1 MNKSAEPEG
10 KTDIDGKMANRV
22 ARWTQKLLDLSLR
35 NRLLNARDSKQLLP
49 LSVDSVAAL
58 EDRLS
63 AGRAVPVVSS
73 DAAKAPADALKS
85 TLSAD
90 ETRRRLKELYRLA
103 KTGVEESGVNA
114 LYLAIGFLKWRPA
127 GSGAKDYSAPILL
140 MPVGLSRKSVGEG
153 YSLSRLDEDTIV
165 NATLVEFL
173 RAEFGIAVDGVDPLP
188 EDDSGVDVDAVMASF
203 AAATEGRDGW
213 SVEPAA
219 GLGYFSFGK
228 FVMWKDLSA
237 RSAQLSAHPL
247 VSHLMKGGGDYDD
260 GVDVFPPEE
269 IASHIKYGEVFAPL
283 SADSSQLAA
292 VLYSAMGKS
301 FVLHGPPGTGKSQT
315 ITNLIAHN
323 LACGRKV
330 LFVSEKKA
338 ALDVV
343 HRRLA
348 SVGLGPFCLEL
359 HSNKSGK
366 AEVLAQFA
374 EALDYVDKGAPNEWT
389 PTVGQIEACR
399 SRLDAPVAALH
410 RRQKNGLTAYD
421 CFADR
426 ISGGAAAYALSGA
439 RFSDRSEDEIAEA
452 RESVQRAAA
461 DWRGTTAEAMDALE
475 IVKSFEWNPAAE
487 EAMRGKLA
495 ALRAKG
501 GFARGLS
508 VLFGGGGALRFKGG
522 FATRFSGFGAGFAAK
537 LDAAIAAIGESRGVM
552 RYRAAADDATR
563 HVGVG
568 FVPALE
574 SGAFEPER
582 AGEAFDRA
590 LVEATLREILSGE
603 PSLASFAG
611 LSREEQVLEFQR
623 LDAEYAELVKHVV
636 RAHLAAALPSGRLGD
651 CPDGCELGIIRRE
664 CAKKARHKPVR
675 QLLSEARGM
684 VGRLKPC
691 FLMSPLSVAQY
702 LPAEAAFD
710 LVVFDEASQI
720 PVWDAIGVIA
730 RAKQCVV
737 VGDPKQMPPT
747 NFFQKGDAGADEDA
761 DSEDLESILDEC
773 LAAGLHSAY
782 LSWHYRSRHES
793 LIAFSNR
800 NYYDGRLYTFPA
812 ARPSPRLGVAFHYV
826 AEGVY
831 DAKASRTNRAEA
843 EALVDYVFERLADP
857 EWKRRSAGVVT
868 FSMAQKTLVED
879 LFEERRAADQRFE
892 DFFSDDAEEPFF
904 VKNLE
909 NVQGDERDVV
919 LFSVG
924 YAKGPDGKFMM
935 NFGPLN
941 RSGGERRLNV
951 AVTRAK
957 EQVVVFASCKGSEID
972 LSRTQ
977 ATGAAHLKAF
987 LEYAER
993 GGAAAGGEAEA
1004 SRDRFADEVAGFLS
1018 SHGYSLERNVGA
1030 SGCRIDIGVLDPMR
1044 KGTYLA
1050 AVECDGDTYASA
1062 LTTRDRDEL
1071 RASVL
1076 RSLGWNTVRVW
1087 VADWALDRARAEERL
1102 LKELEEIGRAKDGLL
1117 PAPKFAPTVTF
1128 PRRRPQSS
1136 AEAARVSLDTVPT
1149 EKIREVM
1156 DAVERDLGHC
1166 EPDTLYR
1173 ETARRFGYK
1182 TLSPKARERLE
1193 GVRRR

>member
-1 MNKSAEPEG
+1 MDE
-10 KTDIDGKMANRV
+10 KTMNRV

-49 LSVDSVAAL
+49 LSVDSVSSL
-58 EDRLS
+58 EDRLY
-63 AGRAVPVVSS
+63 AGHAVPVFPS
-73 DAAKAPADALKS
+73 DAAKAPSDALKS
-85 TLSAD
+85 TLSAE
-90 ETRRRLKELYRLA
+90 ETRRRLKELYRVA
-103 KTGVEESGVNA
+103 KTGLEESGVNA
-114 LYLAIGFLKWRPA
+114 LYLAMGFLRWRPG

-140 MPVGLSRKSVGEG
+140 MPVRLSRRSMSEG
-153 YSLSRLDEDTIV
+153 YSLSRLDEDTSL
-165 NATLVEFL
+165 NTTLVEFL
-173 RAEFGIAVDGVDPLP
+173 RSEFGITVEGVDPLP
-188 EDDSGVDVDAVMASF
+188 EDASGVDVDAVMSSF
-203 AAATEGRDGW
+203 GAAIGGQDGW
-213 SVEPAA
+213 AVEASA

-228 FVMWKDLSA
+228 FVMWKDLST
-237 RSAQLSAHPL
+237 RSAQLAAHPL
-247 VSHLMKGGGDYDD
+247 VAHLMKGGGDYDD
-260 GVDVFPPEE
+260 GVEVFPPEE
-269 IASHIKYGEVFAPL
+269 VAAHAKYGEVFTPL
-283 SADSSQLAA
+283 SSDSSQLAA

-315 ITNLIAHN
+315 ITNMIAHN

-366 AEVLAQFA
+366 ADVLAQFA
-374 EALDYVDKGAPNEWT
+374 EALDYVDKGLPNEWG

-399 SRLDAPVAALH
+399 ARLDAPVAALH
-410 RRQKNGLTAYD
+410 RRQRNGLSAYD

-426 ISGGAAAYALSGA
+426 IVSAPAVFRLSGA
-439 RFSDRSEDEIAEA
+439 RFSDRSEEDVSVA
-452 RESVQRAAA
+452 RESVMQAAA
-461 DWRGTTAEAMDALE
+461 DWRGTTPEAVRALDA
-475 IVKSFEWNPAAE
+475 VSSFAWNPAAE
-487 EAMRGKLA
+487 EQMRGKLA
-495 ALRAKG
+495 SLRARG
-501 GFARGLS
+501 SLSRGLS
-508 VLFGGGGALRFKGG
+508 VLFGGGGVLRFKGG
-522 FATRFSGFGAGFAAK
+522 FADRFAGFGADFVQK
-537 LDAAIAAIGESRGVM
+537 LDAAIAYMGESRGVM
-552 RYRAAADDATR
+552 RYRASADSAVKL
-563 HVGVG
+563 VGGG
-568 FVPALE
+568 FVAALE
-574 SGAFEPER
+574 KGAFDPAM

-590 LVEATLREILSGE
+590 LAETTLNEILSGE
-603 PSLASFAG
+603 PALASFAG
-611 LSREEQVLEFQR
+611 LNHEEQVLEFRR
-623 LDAEYAELVKHVV
+623 LDAEYSELVKHTV
-636 RAHLAAALPSGRLGD
+636 RARLAASLPLGRLGE

-675 QLLSEARGM
+675 QLLAEARGM

-702 LPAEAAFD
+702 LPAEATFD
-710 LVVFDEASQI
+710 MVVFDEASQI
-720 PVWDAIGVIA
+720 PVWDAVGVIA

-747 NFFQKGDAGADEDA
+747 NFFQKGDTGSDEDSDA
-761 DSEDLESILDEC
+761 EDLESILDEC
-773 LAAGLHSAY
+773 LAAGLHAAY

-793 LIAFSNR
+793 LIAFSNK

-812 ARPSPRLGVAFHYV
+812 ARPSPQLGVAFHYV
-826 AEGVY
+826 EDGVY

-843 EALVDYVFERLADP
+843 EALVDYVFSRLAEP
-857 EWKRRSAGVVT
+857 GWKRRSAGVVT
-868 FSMAQKTLVED
+868 FSMAQKSLVED
-879 LFEERRAADQRFE
+879 LFEERRAADQRYE
-892 DFFSDDAEEPFF
+892 DFFSDDADEPFF

-909 NVQGDERDVV
+909 NVQGDERDVI

-957 EQVVVFASCKGSEID
+957 EQVVVFASCRGTEID

-987 LEYAER
+987 LDYAER
-993 GGAAAGGEAEA
+993 GGIAVGGEAEER
-1004 SRDRFADEVAGFLS
+1004 RDRFVDEVAGFLTAR
-1018 SHGYSLERNVGA
+1018 GYALERNVGT
-1030 SGCRIDIGVLDPMR
+1030 SGCRIDIGVLDPTR
-1044 KGTYLA
+1044 KGSFMA

-1087 VADWALDRARAEERL
+1087 AADWAFDRKRGEERL
-1102 LKELEEIGRAKDGLL
+1102 LKELEEIGHAKDGLL
-1117 PAPKFAPTVTF
+1117 PVPGFATTVTF
-1128 PRRRPQSS
+1128 PRRRPQSA
-1136 AEAARVSLDTVPT
+1136 AESPRIQLDAVPN

-1156 DAVERDLGHC
+1156 AAVERDIGSC

-1193 GVRRR
+1193 CIRRR